1 MKSWT
6 WPLVCAALLLLSLWG
21 FWGEG
26 TASKLLPEKEEPAV
40 SARKVPSVPSSQ
52 ETDVVSLVE
61 IEEDKPVKRYDA
73 ALHVRAK
80 PLRDPFHMEAIQKAK
95 QPQAAEG
102 KAAVKAPAAKKEAG
116 ASEAP
121 SYASEPTLRGIMAF
135 GSEKR
140 AIIECQGQSMTV
152 REGENAGPW
161 KVSSIGE
168 KTVTLAG
175 ASGVIELSTR

>member
-1 MKSWT
+1 MTSWT
-6 WPLVCAALLLLSLWG
+6 LPLVCAALLLLSFWG

-26 TASKLLPEKEEPAV
+26 TASKLLPEKEATTFSEKKTPA
-40 SARKVPSVPSSQ
+40 K
-52 ETDVVSLVE
+52 ETIEESVSLE
-61 IEEDKPVKRYDA
+61 DIEEGKPVKRYDA
-73 ALHVRAK
+73 SLHVRAK
-80 PLRDPFHMEAIQKAK
+80 PLQDPFHVEAIKKANQQKK
-95 QPQAAEG
+95 AEG
-102 KAAVKAPAAKKEAG
+102 KESAKAPTAKKAAAKAE
-116 ASEAP
+116 P
-121 SYASEPTLRGIMAF
+121 SYAAEPTLRGIMAF

-152 REGENAGPW
+152 REGESAGPW

>member
-6 WPLVCAALLLLSLWG
+6 WPLVFAALLLLSLWG

-26 TASKLLPEKEEPAV
+26 TASKLLPEKEAPTV
-40 SARKVPSVPSSQ
+40 STKKVPVQ
-52 ETDVVSLVE
+52 ETKDIT
-61 IEEDKPVKRYDA
+61 IEEIGADKPVKRYDA
-73 ALHVRAK
+73 SLHVRAK
-80 PLRDPFHMEAIQKAK
+80 PLQDPFHMEAIKKANQQKK
-95 QPQAAEG
+95 EEVIEPS
-102 KAAVKAPAAKKEAG
+102 KIPAAKKA
-116 ASEAP
+116 ASAREMP

-152 REGENAGPW
+152 REGESAGPW

>member
-6 WPLVCAALLLLSLWG
+6 WPLLCAVLLLLSFWG

-26 TASKLLPEKEEPAV
+26 TASKLFPEKEKATVSIKPAP
-40 SARKVPSVPSSQ
+40 A
-52 ETDVVSLVE
+52 EE
-61 IEEDKPVKRYDA
+61 IETVSIEEIEGDKPIKRYDA
-73 ALHVRAK
+73 SLHVRTK
-80 PLRDPFHMEAIQKAK
+80 PLQDPFHMEAIKKAN
-95 QPQAAEG
+95 Q
-102 KAAVKAPAAKKEAG
+102 VKKEETKETPKKKVAPAKEM
-116 ASEAP
+116 P

-152 REGENAGPW
+152 REGESAGPW

>member
-26 TASKLLPEKEEPAV
+26 TASKLLPEKEAPAV
-40 SARKVPSVPSSQ
+40 STKKAPVPKTEEVTI
-52 ETDVVSLVE
+52 EE
-61 IEEDKPVKRYDA
+61 IEGDKPVKRYDA
-73 ALHVRAK
+73 SLYVRAK
-80 PLRDPFHMEAIQKAK
+80 PLQDPFHMDAIKEANQQKKEEVKETSKTPAK
-95 QPQAAEG
+95 
-102 KAAVKAPAAKKEAG
+102 KKVAPAGETL
-116 ASEAP
+116 

-152 REGENAGPW
+152 REGESAGPW

>member
-6 WPLVCAALLLLSLWG
+6 WPLLCAALLLLSLWG

-26 TASKLLPEKEEPAV
+26 TASKLLPEKEKATVSTKPAPVEETGTV
-40 SARKVPSVPSSQ
+40 SI
-52 ETDVVSLVE
+52 EE
-61 IEEDKPVKRYDA
+61 IEGDKPVKRYDA
-73 ALHVRAK
+73 SLHVRAK
-80 PLRDPFHMEAIQKAK
+80 PLQDPFHMEAIKKANQQKK
-95 QPQAAEG
+95 EEIKETP
-102 KAAVKAPAAKKEAG
+102 KASTRKKVAPAKETA
-116 ASEAP
+116 

-152 REGENAGPW
+152 REGESAGPW

-175 ASGVIELSTR
+175 TSGVIELSTR

>member
-26 TASKLLPEKEEPAV
+26 TASKLLPEKEAATA
-40 SARKVPSVPSSQ
+40 STKKVPVQ
-52 ETDVVSLVE
+52 ETKDIT
-61 IEEDKPVKRYDA
+61 IEEIGDDKPVKRYDA
-73 ALHVRAK
+73 SLYVRAK
-80 PLRDPFHMEAIQKAK
+80 PLQDPFHMEAIKKANQQKKEEVIETSKASAK
-95 QPQAAEG
+95 T
-102 KAAVKAPAAKKEAG
+102 KVAPARET
-116 ASEAP
+116 P

-152 REGENAGPW
+152 REGESAGPW